1 MKRVI
6 VILLVLVVVLG
17 ASVAGYQLLNP
28 KPYDIADDPEV
39 EVIEIRRDT
48 ILTTVNATGR
58 SEAAEEVNLNFQA
71 SGVVSEVAV
80 DPGQT
85 VSRGYVLA
93 RLQPDEMELAVERA
107 ESDLARAQAQL
118 DQLYQP
124 AEDEDVAAARA
135 ELARAEAQ
143 LDDLYQPPSVSDIE
157 SAEAAV
163 ESAQASL
170 ERVLEGLDEN
180 EITVAAANLR
190 KAEIILQQAQWEY
203 DQVSYLGEAGAT
215 PQAAQLEQAT
225 IDYETAKANYLLAVK
240 DADEADIAAAGA
252 QLAQAE
258 ASLAK
263 LLEDP
268 TALDIASAQA
278 QKAQAE
284 ASLASLLK
292 DPAQLE
298 VAIAQTAVDAA
309 QVGLDQARLNL
320 VRSMLVAPLDGVVT
334 EVNLKVGESPT
345 TIAGDNVGGRA
356 AVVIADMSAFHL
368 TVEIDEIDISRIE
381 PGQHVTILVDAVPD
395 TAFEG
400 HVSAI
405 APGPAESSA
414 TGIVA
419 YEVTIDL
426 DSDGTRLLPG
436 MTADATIETD
446 RLEDVLVVPNR
457 AVSID
462 RESGLPVTSVET
474 VDEQGNPTRV
484 EIELGLRN
492 ETVSEVLT
500 GLEEGDQ
507 VIIGSQS
514 RREQLRRA
522 FQGGE

>member
-1 MKRVI
+1 M
-6 VILLVLVVVLG
+6 
-17 ASVAGYQLLNP
+17 
-28 KPYDIADDPEV
+28 
-39 EVIEIRRDT
+39 
-48 ILTTVNATGR
+48 
-58 SEAAEEVNLNFQA
+58 
-71 SGVVSEVAV
+71 
-80 DPGQT
+80 
-85 VSRGYVLA
+85 
-93 RLQPDEMELAVERA
+93 
-107 ESDLARAQAQL
+107 
-118 DQLYQP
+118 
-124 AEDEDVAAARA
+124 
-135 ELARAEAQ
+135 
-143 LDDLYQPPSVSDIE
+143 
-157 SAEAAV
+157 
-163 ESAQASL
+163 
-170 ERVLEGLDEN
+170 
-180 EITVAAANLR
+180 
-190 KAEIILQQAQWEY
+190 
-203 DQVSYLGEAGAT
+203 

-268 TALDIASAQA
+268 TALDIASARA

-284 ASLASLLK
+284 ASLARLLK
-292 DPAQLE
+292 DPDQLE
-298 VAIAQTAVDAA
+298 VTIAQTAVDAA

-320 VRSMLVAPLDGVVT
+320 VRSLLVAPLDGVVI

-345 TIAGDNVGGRA
+345 TISGDNVGGRA

-381 PGQHVTILVDAVPD
+381 RGQHVTILVDAVPD
-395 TAFEG
+395 TEFEG
-400 HVSAI
+400 HVSDI

-426 DSDGTRLLPG
+426 DSDDTRLLPG
-436 MTADATIETD
+436 MTADATTETD

-462 RESGLPVTSVET
+462 RESGVPVTSVEMI
-474 VDEQGNPTRV
+474 DEQGNPTRV

-507 VIIGSQS
+507 VIIGTQS
-514 RREQLRRA
+514 RRDQLRQA